1 MKIGQFAKLNNTSI
15 DTIRHYMSLG
25 LILPE
30 KAGNQYDFDEK
41 CMSDYL
47 EIQRLKQIGFTL
59 SEIQHLMLYKKM
71 GKMTGYRQRMSYLS
85 YFENKQRQV
94 AEELERLESMKLQL
108 ASYIEEMKGMTEPD
122 EDTHSLPGLRM
133 STLDMLCCNKC
144 KGNKTKRT

>member
-25 LILPE
+25 LLLPE
-30 KAGNQYDFDEK
+30 KAGNQYEFDEK

-71 GKMTGYRQRMSYLS
+71 GNMTGYRQRMSYLS
-85 YFENKQRQV
+85 YFE
-94 AEELERLESMKLQL
+94 
-108 ASYIEEMKGMTEPD
+108 
-122 EDTHSLPGLRM
+122 
-133 STLDMLCCNKC
+133 
-144 KGNKTKRT
+144 

>member
-25 LILPE
+25 LLLPE
-30 KAGNQYDFDEK
+30 KAGNQYEFDEK

-85 YFENKQRQV
+85 YFENKQGQV

-108 ASYIEEMKGMTEPD
+108 ASYIEEMKGMTEAD
-122 EDTHSLPGLRM
+122 D
-133 STLDMLCCNKC
+133 
-144 KGNKTKRT
+144 